1 MRPGPRRSPE
11 EGGEGAGGA
20 RGTGPGAAAPV
31 DAKGFGIRSPPRL
44 PARLRIA
51 MVIPV
56 SLKYRG
62 PGRAPWSPRL
72 SRRGAGAEVTASPW
86 GRPQRL
92 AKRWRDKGC
101 PAVRACWRRSSRGVR
116 RALFPGFRSW
126 QC

>member
-1 MRPGPRRSPE
+1 MRPGPRRFPE

-20 RGTGPGAAAPV
+20 RGTGSGAAAPV
-31 DAKGFGIRSPPRL
+31 DTKGFGIGSPPRL

-62 PGRAPWSPRL
+62 PGRA
-72 SRRGAGAEVTASPW
+72 RRGALGCPGEARAPRSPPLPGGDLNAW
-86 GRPQRL
+86 QKDGG
-92 AKRWRDKGC
+92 DKGC
-101 PAVRACWRRSSRGVR
+101 SSRGVR

-126 QC
+126 PC